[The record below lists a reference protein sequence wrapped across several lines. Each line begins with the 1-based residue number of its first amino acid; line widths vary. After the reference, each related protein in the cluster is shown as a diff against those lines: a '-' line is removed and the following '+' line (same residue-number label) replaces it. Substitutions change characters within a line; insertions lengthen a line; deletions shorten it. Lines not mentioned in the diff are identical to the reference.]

1 MSVILSAAFAVM
13 LSGAEPGEACRA
25 ETIGQLTLTE
35 TTAVAEIL
43 DHADAWVGKRVR
55 VDGKVTDVCEMAGC
69 WLELRAADD
78 AKDANA
84 GRVLRVKVNDGEL
97 VFPKS
102 SRGRRAI
109 AEGTVEAKEL
119 TREAYESHLRHIA
132 DEQGRTFDPQ
142 SVGEGPYRVVQI
154 KGSGAE
160 VCR

>member
-1 MSVILSAAFAVM
+1 MSVILSAAFAVA
-13 LSGAEPGEACRA
+13 LTGSAPAEACRA
-25 ETIGQLTLTE
+25 ETIGQMTLTE

-55 VDGKVTDVCEMAGC
+55 VEGVVSDVCEMAGC
-69 WLELRAADD
+69 WLELRAADQAND
-78 AKDANA
+78 A
-84 GRVLRVKVNDGEL
+84 RVLRVKVNDGEL

-109 AEGTVEAKEL
+109 AEGTVEAQEL
-119 TREAYESHLRHIA
+119 TRAAYETHLQHIA
-132 DEQGRTFDPQ
+132 DEQGREFDPQ
-142 SVGEGPYRVVQI
+142 SVGDGPYRVLQI